1 MGNLGMQELLL
12 ILVIALLVIGPKKLP
27 DLAKALGR
35 AFAEFKR
42 ATEDLKKDLDV
53 ETLLR
58 DDEAKKEKGVPD
70 SESPQV
76 QLGRA
81 FAEIK
86 RTAEDLK
93 KGLDIEN
100 ILKGDEVKQGKGAL
114 DLESHQQQSDFQKR
128 GDVTEIKKDGEG
140 KKDLNG

>member
-1 MGNLGMQELLL
+1 MHLGPLEIGLILLL
-12 ILVIALLVIGPKKLP
+12 VLVVFGAGKLP
-27 DLAKALGR
+27 EVGSALGR
-35 AFAEFKR
+35 SIREFNR
-42 ATEDLKKDLDV
+42 AKTG
-53 ETLLR
+53 
-58 DDEAKKEKGVPD
+58 DDEEKKEKGAPD

-76 QLGRA
+76 QLGRT

-86 RTAEDLK
+86 RTAADLK

-128 GDVTEIKKDGEG
+128 GDVTEIKKME
-140 KKDLNG
+140 KERKI